1 MLKEKKLDQVGQLGH
16 NGHVMKTANIAE
28 LKNGLSKYLAE
39 VKRGGQVLVSERN
52 VPFAKIVP
60 FSYDED
66 DYDAEER
73 ELIARGKLRPPAD
86 SIPLSDDFWDDED
99 RPDVP
104 LETVL
109 RIIREERDED

>member
-1 MLKEKKLDQVGQLGH
+1 MLNKLDQVGQVGH
-16 NGHVMKTANIAE
+16 NSHVMKTANIAE
-28 LKNGLSKYLAE
+28 LKNGLSAFLAE
-39 VKRGGQVLVSERN
+39 VKRGGQVIVSERN

-66 DYDAEER
+66 DYSAEER
-73 ELIARGKLRPPAD
+73 ELIARGILRPPAD
-86 SIPLSDDFWDDED
+86 PTPLTDDFWED
-99 RPDVP
+99 GELPDVP

>member
-1 MLKEKKLDQVGQLGH
+1 
-16 NGHVMKTANIAE
+16 MKTANIAE
-28 LKNGLSKYLAE
+28 LKNSLSKYLAA
-39 VKRGGQVLVSERN
+39 VKRGDEVIVSERN

-66 DYDAEER
+66 DYDAEEL

-86 SIPLSDDFWDDED
+86 PTPLSDDFWDNDEL
-99 RPDVP
+99 PDVH

-109 RIIREERDED
+109 KIIREERDED

>member
-1 MLKEKKLDQVGQLGH
+1 
-16 NGHVMKTANIAE
+16 MKTANIAE

-39 VKRGGQVLVSERN
+39 VKRGGEVLVSERN

-73 ELIARGKLRPPAD
+73 DLIARGILRPPID
-86 SIPLSDDFWDDED
+86 PTPLTDDFWDDDEL
-99 RPDVP
+99 PDIP